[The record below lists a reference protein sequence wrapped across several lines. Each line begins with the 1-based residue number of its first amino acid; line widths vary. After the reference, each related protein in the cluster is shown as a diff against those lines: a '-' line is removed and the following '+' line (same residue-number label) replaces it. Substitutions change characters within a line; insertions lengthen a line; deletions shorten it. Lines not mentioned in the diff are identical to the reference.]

1 MPNIDLVQGMR
12 DVHRYDV
19 IGEYGNPNQQFVTH
33 VGLCGNTI
41 PNVKS
46 GIQATITHMK
56 PPLVLAG
63 SMHVHAAGEVPLT
76 NEERKE
82 IAAFI
87 EETKDEYKEAKVK
100 GLHQFVVDPPWE
112 ILRDKNTEITRCR
125 RYSCAGFVLY
135 AHQQIEIKLLDIQK
149 NSLPP
154 VGFSVLTTAYPWIS
168 GRRSSLG
175 RYGLKG
181 NGPWQIVLPGYV
193 LHSLARSEKDIRTKS
208 YVAQNGDE
216 RYP

>member
-12 DVHRYDV
+12 DLHQYDV
-19 IGEYGNPNQQFVTH
+19 IGEYGNQTQQIVTH
-33 VGLCGNTI
+33 VGLCEDTI
-41 PNVKS
+41 PTVKS
-46 GIQATITHMK
+46 GTQVTITHMK
-56 PPLVLAG
+56 PPFVSGG
-63 SMHVHAAGEVPLT
+63 SMLVHVAGEVSLT

-112 ILRDKNTEITRCR
+112 IIRDKNTEITRCR

-135 AHQQIEIKLLDIQK
+135 AHQQIEIKLLDIRK
-149 NSLPP
+149 NFLPE
-154 VGFSVLTTAYPWIS
+154 VDFSVLATAYPWIS
-168 GRRSSLG
+168 EHRSSLG

-193 LHSLARSEKDIRTKS
+193 LHSLARSEEDIRSKS

-216 RYP
+216 KYP